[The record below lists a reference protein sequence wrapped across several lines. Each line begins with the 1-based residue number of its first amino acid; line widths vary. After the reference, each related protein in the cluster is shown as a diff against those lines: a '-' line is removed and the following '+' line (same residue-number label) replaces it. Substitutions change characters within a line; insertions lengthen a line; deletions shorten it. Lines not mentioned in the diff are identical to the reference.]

1 MLLFVC
7 LFHLLKQIKL
17 DILPWTMSVDGY
29 RAYLLLCTAL
39 KVLGAI
45 IIFFIIITVE
55 PRLLELWEETKNNSS

>member
-1 MLLFVC
+1 ML
-7 LFHLLKQIKL
+7 
-17 DILPWTMSVDGY
+17 VDGY